1 VPLFVCRREY
11 PRVPRSESDQIAKAL
26 RTHGV
31 PVEYM
36 VSPDEGHSLDRRE
49 NQIELFTRC
58 PRFLEQAIK

>member
-1 VPLFVCRREY
+1 
-11 PRVPRSESDQIAKAL
+11 VPRSESDQIVKAL

-49 NQIELFTRC
+49 NQIEFLTRC
-58 PRFLEQAIK
+58 ARFLEQALR